1 MACVCRFLSSSAR
14 GPAPCSVS
22 YSSMDT
28 SILQCF
34 SQQSCLMGRC
44 LYGAVSSFRVGPMT
58 DSVLELV
65 LEPGAKFKSRSIQG
79 KNPWFICVCVLAVS
93 DGTGEPVV
101 FIYLALFRGLTTGI
115 QQGAQVLDCRA
126 REMGLRLLGGSPKF
140 FLVQFGRHSTLCFL
154 ISHLPWLHE

>member
-1 MACVCRFLSSSAR
+1 MEAWPGISS
-14 GPAPCSVS
+14 V
-22 YSSMDT
+22 
-28 SILQCF
+28 Q
-34 SQQSCLMGRC
+34 
-44 LYGAVSSFRVGPMT
+44 
-58 DSVLELV
+58 
-65 LEPGAKFKSRSIQG
+65 IQG

-115 QQGAQVLDCRA
+115 QQGAQVLDCRG

-140 FLVQFGRHSTLCFL
+140 FLVQFGRHFTLCFL